1 MKTKVIKM
9 KGADGVEIEYVRIVK
24 RAARGFDG
32 ASVLLSR
39 FSLEQQAAFRAE
51 ASS

>member
-1 MKTKVIKM
+1 MKTEVKKIQC
-9 KGADGVEIEYVRIVK
+9 AEGVEVEYVRIVK
-24 RAARGFDG
+24 RTARGFDV
-32 ASVLLSR
+32 ASILLSR